1 MIRVT
6 IVDDARII
14 KSISSI
20 EGSDVVMAWA
30 QENEKSPGH
39 SIFSK
44 NGELFSIVD
53 NDDVFELLVRAT
65 LNYLDIKGVKLGYCK
80 NEALFDELV
89 KLGFTKK
96 DGVCEV
102 DITTFFKPCCHHEK

>member
-6 IVDDARII
+6 IIDDERII
-14 KSISSI
+14 KSVSDI
-20 EGSDVVMAWA
+20 ENDGTLMAWA

-44 NGELFSIVD
+44 SGEILSIVD
-53 NDDVFELLVRAT
+53 NDNVFELLVRAT
-65 LNYLDIKGVKLGYCK
+65 LNYLDLNGIKRGYCK
-80 NEALFDELV
+80 NEALFTELK
-89 KLGFTKK
+89 KLGFTDK

-102 DITTFFKPCCHHEK
+102 DITTFFKPCCSHN

>member
-6 IVDDARII
+6 IIDDERII
-14 KSISSI
+14 KSVSDI
-20 EGSDVVMAWA
+20 EEQNIAMAWA

-44 NGELFSIVD
+44 SGEIFSIVD

-65 LNYLDIKGVKLGYCK
+65 LNYLDLNGINRGYCK
-80 NEALFDELV
+80 NEALFPEL
-89 KLGFTKK
+89 KRLGFTEK

-102 DITTFFKPCCHHEK
+102 DITTFFKPCCSHK

>member
-6 IVDDARII
+6 VVDDDRII
-14 KSISSI
+14 KSVSDI
-20 EGSDVVMAWA
+20 EKNDILMAWA

-44 NGELFSIVD
+44 SGEVFTIID
-53 NDDVFELLVRAT
+53 RDDVFELLVRAT
-65 LNYLDIKGVKLGYCK
+65 LNYLDLNGVKRGYCK
-80 NEALFDELV
+80 NKALFEGL
-89 KLGFTKK
+89 KRLGFTEK

-102 DITTFFKPCCHHEK
+102 DITTFFKPCCNH

>member
-6 IVDDARII
+6 IVDDTRII
-14 KSISSI
+14 KSISDI
-20 EGSDVVMAWA
+20 EGSDVLMAWA

-39 SIFSK
+39 SIFSEK
-44 NGELFSIVD
+44 GEIFSIVD
-53 NDDVFELLVRAT
+53 NDNVFELLVRAT
-65 LNYLDIKGVKLGYCK
+65 LNYLDIKGVKTGYCK

-96 DGVCEV
+96 DTVAEV
-102 DITTFFKPCCHHEK
+102 DITTFFKPCCSHK

>member
-6 IVDDARII
+6 IVDDSRII
-14 KSISSI
+14 KSVSKI
-20 EGSDVVMAWA
+20 EGDDVVMAWA

-44 NGELFSIVD
+44 TGEIFSIVD
-53 NDDVFELLVRAT
+53 NDNVFELLVRAT
-65 LNYLDIKGVKLGYCK
+65 LNYLDIKGVKVGCCR
-80 NEALFDELV
+80 NEALFDELI

-96 DGVCEV
+96 GGVCEV
-102 DITTFFKPCCHHEK
+102 DITTFFKPCCSNK

>member
-14 KSISSI
+14 KSVSKI
-20 EGSDVVMAWA
+20 EGEDVLMAWA

-44 NGELFSIVD
+44 QGEILDIVD
-53 NDDVFELLVRAT
+53 KDNIFELLVRAT
-65 LNYLDIKGVKLGYCK
+65 LNFLDLQKIERGFCK
-80 NEALFDELV
+80 NEALFPELV
-89 KLGFTKK
+89 KLGFVVK

-102 DITTFFKPCCHHEK
+102 DITTFFKPCCGCK